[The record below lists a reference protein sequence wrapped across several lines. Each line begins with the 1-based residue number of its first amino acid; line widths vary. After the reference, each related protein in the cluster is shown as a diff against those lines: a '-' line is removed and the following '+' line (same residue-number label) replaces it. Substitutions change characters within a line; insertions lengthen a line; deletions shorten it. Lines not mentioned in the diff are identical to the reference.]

1 MSVLAPDPQAEP
13 LLAPFYELIDLA
25 DPAAGANLT
34 VPQSKTLG
42 SAIVAARVTFV
53 ADSNAA
59 NRLVSLD
66 YIARGAT
73 YVRNTPAQVFVA
85 SSSTSLEWQANL
97 GSWDGAANAPTLVPL
112 LSIPLPSA
120 VVVRFTVDNI
130 QATDQLSGAH
140 LVVERYTVGEAER
153 ARFRRR

>member
-13 LLAPFYELIDLA
+13 LLEPFYELIDLS

-34 VPQSKTLG
+34 VPQSRVLG
-42 SAIVAARVTFV
+42 SAIVAARITFA

-66 YIARGAT
+66 YIARGVT

-85 SSSTSLEWQANL
+85 SSTTSLEWQANL
-97 GSWDGAANAPTLVPL
+97 ATWDGAANAPTLVPL

-120 VVVRFTVDNI
+120 VTVRFTVDSI

-140 LVVERYTVGEAER
+140 LIVERFTVGEAER
-153 ARFRRR
+153 PRFRRR